1 MRKMEI
7 EYNTS
12 RNELVMPEYGRH
24 VQLMVEEAKS
34 LTDNAHRQ
42 AFVEKIVDL
51 MYIMNPQDRDI
62 EDYRDRLWK
71 HVFRISKYNLEGV
84 MPPNGIIPTPESDK
98 KIPDAVEYPGTQ
110 MRFRHYGHY
119 IQELI
124 KKAKELEDGPIKEG
138 LVAAIG
144 SYMKLAYK
152 TWNRDHY
159 VSDDVIKNDLVVLS
173 GGILSMPDEMAIENL
188 TPMGPP
194 KKATSKTSA
203 ASNNREAEANPKR
216 KKSGKENNFHL

>member
-24 VQLMVEEAKS
+24 VQLMVEEAKR

-42 AFVEKIVDL
+42 AFVEKIVEL
-51 MYIMNPQDRDI
+51 MYIMNPQQREV
-62 EDYRDRLWK
+62 EDYQDRLWK
-71 HVFRISKYNLEGV
+71 HVFRISGYDLEGV
-84 MPPNGIIPTPESDK
+84 MPPNGIIPTPENDRK
-98 KIPDAVEYPGTQ
+98 KPQAIEYPGTQ
-110 MRFRHYGHY
+110 LRFRHYGHY

-138 LVAAIG
+138 LVASIG

-159 VSDDVIKNDLVVLS
+159 VSDDVIKNDLVALS

-194 KKATSKTSA
+194 KKSNQQNQRGQQQQGGGGKSKKKKVW
-203 ASNNREAEANPKR
+203 KR
-216 KKSGKENNFHL
+216 K

>member
-1 MRKMEI
+1 MRKMDI

-24 VQLMVEEAKS
+24 VQLMVEEAKR

-51 MYIMNPQDRDI
+51 MYIMNPQQREV

-71 HVFRISKYNLEGV
+71 HVFRIAGYDLEGV
-84 MPPNGIIPTPESDK
+84 MPPNGIIPTPENDIK
-98 KIPDAVEYPGTQ
+98 RPDHIEYPGTQ
-110 MRFRHYGHY
+110 LRFRHYGHY

-124 KKAKELEDGPIKEG
+124 KKAKQMEDGPIKEG
-138 LVAAIG
+138 LVASIG

-152 TWNRDHY
+152 TWNKDHY
-159 VSDDVIKNDLVVLS
+159 VSDDVIKNDLVTLS

-194 KKATSKTSA
+194 KKSSPQNQRGQQQQGGGK
-203 ASNNREAEANPKR
+203 SNKKKKVWKR
-216 KKSGKENNFHL
+216 K

>member
-24 VQLMVEEAKS
+24 VQLMVEEAKR

-138 LVAAIG
+138 LVASIG

-159 VSDDVIKNDLVVLS
+159 VSDDVKKNKLVVLS

-194 KKATSKTSA
+194 KKSNQQNQRGQQQQGGGGKSKKKKVW
-203 ASNNREAEANPKR
+203 KR
-216 KKSGKENNFHL
+216 K